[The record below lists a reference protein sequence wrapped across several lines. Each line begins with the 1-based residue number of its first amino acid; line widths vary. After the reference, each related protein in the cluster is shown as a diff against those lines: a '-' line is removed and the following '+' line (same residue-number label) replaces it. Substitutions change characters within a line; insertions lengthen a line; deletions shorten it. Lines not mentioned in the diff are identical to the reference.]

1 MNAFEATKEQASLLD
16 VCANEG
22 NYHSQ
27 SWETDVATAV
37 SDSGVELWEEGADSV
52 HENWTVQLA

>member
-1 MNAFEATKEQASLLD
+1 MNAFEATEDQTSLLD
-16 VCANEG
+16 MCANEG

-27 SWETDVATAV
+27 SWETDVAPAV
-37 SDSGVELWEEGADSV
+37 CGSGVKLWEEGADSV